1 MDPNVPPQLAYML
14 DFIASFEAPAGYDTL
29 YGNNQHRYSKPIT
42 QYTLNEWIRFGKNWD
57 DLHGSS
63 AAGRYQFMNK
73 TLEDIK
79 RVLKL
84 SGSEMMTPNFQDQL
98 GWYLLRRRGADSWMR
113 GEKSDEEFLHELSK
127 EWAALP
133 TPTTGKS
140 YYDGD
145 GRNSACTTVANCL
158 EALRR
163 AKQQVALPVPPKP
176 TPPPVA
182 PPVPMPPEPPAP
194 QGTLIE
200 ELWAWVFRGFKR
212 RA

>member
-1 MDPNVPPQLAYML
+1 MDPHVPPQLAYLL

-29 YGNNQHRYSKPIT
+29 YNNQQVRYTKPIT

-79 RVLKL
+79 RTLKL
-84 SGSEMMTPNFQDQL
+84 TGNEVMTPNFQDQL

-133 TPTTGKS
+133 TPTTGRS

-145 GRNSACTTVANCL
+145 GRNSALVSVEECMA
-158 EALRR
+158 ALKK
-163 AKQQVALPVPPKP
+163 AKQQVAVPVPPKP
-176 TPPPVA
+176 QEPPVA
-182 PPVPMPPEPPAP
+182 PVPPLDVPVQPE
-194 QGTLIE
+194 QGLVE
-200 ELWAWVFRGFKR
+200 QLWAWVLRGFKR
-212 RA
+212 A